1 MQTPPRHVSPDGHC
15 AVPEQSWKP
24 PPGQPPVPD
33 GAVHVDVS
41 VAPEKQQT
49 SGVGQFSVPPHENPN
64 PRQVPAAT
72 QWSGAPVQHSGVAPF
87 GSHVVVPQVTA
98 ASTTTDASEAL
109 PEDEPEPDDEDEPAP
124 DDEDEPAPDD
134 EDEPAPDDDDEPAPD
149 DEDEPAPDDEDEPA
163 PDDEDETAPDD
174 EDGASVAE
182 SSERD
187 ESSKGDESSTKASP
201 ESSVESSPVASAAS
215 SPGDESSPPPDDEL
229 PETTVPDEEPPEDDD
244 PLPPLLLELLVPLE
258 VVASL
263 LPQAT
268 SHPASARADEVPSAN
283 KNREVNRP
291 VMTSSK
297 VHRRQRQ
304 YDCAPACQTESPIRA
319 EIDAK
324 VRLPVTFSGG
334 AGRAA
339 SGPRP
344 RGRT

>member
-134 EDEPAPDDDDEPAPD
+134 EDEPAPDD
-149 DEDEPAPDDEDEPA
+149 EDEPAPDDEDEPA
-163 PDDEDETAPDD
+163 PDDEDESAPDD